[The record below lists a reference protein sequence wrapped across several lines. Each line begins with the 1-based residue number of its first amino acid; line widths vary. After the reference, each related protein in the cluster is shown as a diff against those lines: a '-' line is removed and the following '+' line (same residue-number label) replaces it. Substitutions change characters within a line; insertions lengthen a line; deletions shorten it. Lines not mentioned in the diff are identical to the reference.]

1 MLREP
6 STRTTKPPPSCTPVV
21 VWRAKFRYAGDMTGV
36 IAGFDIGGTKVSLAV
51 EDSSGTRVHQS
62 IEATGLVSVS
72 IDYAEGH
79 STYRGLVEQLER
91 MLRAVLVKLGGPRIE
106 AIGIVSAGP
115 ILRGGL
121 WSPPNIVPEGIA
133 ESHRELPCFMPLVAP
148 LADAFACP
156 VDLVNDCS
164 GAILGEVY
172 YGLGKDTPDKSM
184 LHIAYA
190 TISTG
195 FGVGA
200 WDGGRLVLGK
210 DGNAGE
216 LGHIVARENGLLC
229 GCGNRGCVEAYASG
243 SGIVGNA
250 RKRLLSLDDA
260 ERKSSLLVHLLLGD
274 NAQPAPPSTI
284 ETYLDKLS
292 PMLVFEAARKHDP
305 VAQSVL
311 NDAIYAAGIA
321 FSAIANAYDPDVIF
335 VGGGIM
341 LANPELLEPIRE
353 EMLRHLNVIPPE
365 VCMTPLGA
373 QVTLQGAL
381 AIARS

>member
-1 MLREP
+1 
-6 STRTTKPPPSCTPVV
+6 
-21 VWRAKFRYAGDMTGV
+21 MTGV

-51 EDSSGTRVHQS
+51 EDSSGTKAHQS
-62 IEATGLVSVS
+62 VEATGLVSVS
-72 IDYAEGH
+72 IDYTEGH

-91 MLRAVLVKLGGPRIE
+91 MLRAALIELEGPRIE

-121 WSPPNIVPEGIA
+121 WSPPNIVPRGIA
-133 ESHRELPCFMPLVAP
+133 ASHRELPCFMPLVDP

-156 VDLVNDCS
+156 VDLLNDCS
-164 GAILGEVY
+164 GAVLGEVY

-216 LGHIVARENGLLC
+216 LGHIVARENGLVC
-229 GCGNRGCVEAYASG
+229 GCGNYGCVEAYASG

-250 RKRLLSLDDA
+250 RNRLLGLDNA
-260 ERKSSLLVHLLLGD
+260 EREVSPLVQLLLED
-274 NAQPAPPSTI
+274 SAEPAPPSTI
-284 ETYLDKLS
+284 ETHLDKLS
-292 PMLVFEAARKHDP
+292 PMLVFEAAGKHDP

-311 NDAIYAAGIA
+311 SDAIYAAGIA
-321 FSAIANAYDPDVIF
+321 FSAIANAYDPDTIS
-335 VGGGIM
+335 VGGGIA
-341 LANPELLEPIRE
+341 LAKPELLEPIRE
-353 EMLRHLNVIPPE
+353 EMLRHLNVVSPE
-365 VCMTPLGA
+365 VCLTPLGA
-373 QVTLQGAL
+373 QVTLQGAV
-381 AIARS
+381 AIARSLANQ